1 MATASIHALVTGRV
15 QGVFY
20 RASLAKQAIRLQLT
34 GFVRN
39 LPDGRVEYVAIGDE
53 QAVDKLKRWSLVGP
67 VTADVMALEVVDY
80 LDGEIFPDFSV
91 RY

>member
-1 MATASIHALVTGRV
+1 MATATIHAFVSGRV

-20 RASLAKQAIRLQLT
+20 RGSLAKQATRLQLT

-39 LPDGRVEYVAIGDE
+39 LPDGRVEYVAMGDE

-67 VTADVMALEVVDY
+67 VAADVMAVEVVEY
-80 LDGEIFPDFSV
+80 LDGESFPDFSV